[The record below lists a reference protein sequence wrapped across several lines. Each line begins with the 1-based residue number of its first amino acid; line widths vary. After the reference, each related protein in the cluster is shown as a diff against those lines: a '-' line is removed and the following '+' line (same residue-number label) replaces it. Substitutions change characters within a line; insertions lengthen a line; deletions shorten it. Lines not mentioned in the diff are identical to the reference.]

1 MQNITNW
8 TKDQA
13 IANQAKRVLD
23 FEAAKAKYSDK
34 AIQYKKAANRL
45 KSANSFVEIMV
56 GYSDIISRIK
66 AEVEAGALFICNHSG
81 GKDSQAMYILLY
93 LLVPKDQLI
102 VVHADLGRV
111 EWAGI
116 KDHIK
121 STTSHE
127 LHVVKAVDKNG
138 QLKDLLQSVYE
149 RAASLAA
156 KGKKAAPWFSPSQ
169 RYCTSSF
176 KTGPIEKFVRA
187 YMKANGFTRAVNC
200 MGIRGQESTERSEN
214 IPLELNKNLSKA
226 GRTVFNWLP
235 IFDMQLEG
243 ANGIWDVIA
252 QAGQVRHT
260 IYDKGMSRLSCCFC
274 VMAKKRDIKIAA
286 TLNPELFAQYV
297 KAEKDLG
304 YTMFAK
310 QDLESF
316 AGITV
321 GEAFGQNNAA

>member
-1 MQNITNW
+1 
-8 TKDQA
+8 
-13 IANQAKRVLD
+13 
-23 FEAAKAKYSDK
+23 
-34 AIQYKKAANRL
+34 
-45 KSANSFVEIMV
+45 
-56 GYSDIISRIK
+56 
-66 AEVEAGALFICNHSG
+66 
-81 GKDSQAMYILLY
+81 
-93 LLVPKDQLI
+93 
-102 VVHADLGRV
+102 
-111 EWAGI
+111 
-116 KDHIK
+116 
-121 STTSHE
+121 
-127 LHVVKAVDKNG
+127 
-138 QLKDLLQSVYE
+138 
-149 RAASLAA
+149 
-156 KGKKAAPWFSPSQ
+156 
-169 RYCTSSF
+169 
-176 KTGPIEKFVRA
+176 
-187 YMKANGFTRAVNC
+187 MKANGFTRAVNC